1 MLRGVKVKFHKGA
14 WWVFIDHRG
23 RRKAKRIGD
32 RETARHIARGIRE
45 RLAVGDLTL
54 EASDDGPRLQSYGE
68 RWLEQVT
75 GSLKASTVMFYGGN
89 LKRYVCPA
97 LGLRRVSSIRR
108 ADCRELVAACRAK
121 GLALTTVRGIAR
133 TLSVL
138 LAAAVEDELLPA
150 NPALRLGQH
159 LRRGDEPAP
168 EPDPFTRTEAEHLV
182 AVAAESF
189 PAWHPWLLTGL
200 RTGLR
205 AGELLGLQWDD
216 VDWRGR
222 FLQVTRSIV
231 RGKLT
236 TPKNHQRRRVDVS
249 PQLRAVLRRWRAQ
262 QSAAWL
268 ARGRTRP
275 VWIFSSSAGT
285 RLDEANVR
293 KAFNH
298 VLDRA
303 GFHRRGPHQMRHTF
317 ASLLLQAG
325 APITYVSRQLG
336 HRDSA
341 ITLRVY
347 AHWLPEV
354 GPERGVDRLDD
365 DAPIRNL
372 YATRALRAGAGNPRK
387 WLKRSGEPPRNRT
400 GNLQIKS
407 LLLCQLS

>member
-1 MLRGVKVKFHKGA
+1 MGVTVKFRKGA
-14 WWVFIDHRG
+14 WWVYINHRG
-23 RRKAKRIGD
+23 RRKAKRVGD
-32 RETARHIARGIRE
+32 RETARHVAREIRK
-45 RLAVGDLTL
+45 RLALRDLNL
-54 EASDDGPRLQSYGE
+54 EAFDDGSRLQFYGR
-68 RWLEQVT
+68 RWLENVA
-75 GSLKASTVMFYGGN
+75 GSLKASTVTFYGDN

-97 LGLRRVSSIRR
+97 LGMRLVSSIRR

-121 GLALTTVRGIAR
+121 GLALSTVRGIAR

-150 NPALRLGQH
+150 NPALRLVQH
-159 LRRGDEPAP
+159 LRRGDEPEP
-168 EPDPFTRTEAEHLV
+168 EPDPFTRKETEHLV
-182 AVAAESF
+182 AVAAEWV
-189 PAWHPWLLTGL
+189 PEWHPWLLTGL

-205 AGELLGLQWDD
+205 AGELLGLQWGD

-231 RGKLT
+231 RGKQT
-236 TPKNHQRRRVDVS
+236 TPKNHQQRRVDLS
-249 PQLRAVLRRWRAQ
+249 PQLRAVLRRWRVQ

-275 VWIFSSSAGT
+275 VWIFPSSVGT
-285 RLDEANVR
+285 WLDASNTR
-293 KAFNH
+293 KAFNQI
-298 VLDRA
+298 LDKA
-303 GFHRRGPHQMRHTF
+303 GLHRRGPHQMRHTF

-354 GPERGVDRLDD
+354 GAERGVDRLDD
-365 DAPIRNL
+365 DATTRNL
-372 YATRALRAGAGNPRK
+372 YATRKRLAMGEDRPK
-387 WLKRSGEPPRNRT
+387 WLKRIGEPPRNRT